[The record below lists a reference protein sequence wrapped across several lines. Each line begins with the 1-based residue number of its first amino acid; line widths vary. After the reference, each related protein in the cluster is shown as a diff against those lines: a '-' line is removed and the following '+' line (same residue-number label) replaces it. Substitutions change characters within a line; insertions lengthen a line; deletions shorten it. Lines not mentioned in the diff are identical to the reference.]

1 MNYPEPKTSTEALT
15 LALTLAVT
23 AATEAQSKECLQYAK
38 QIAATMSGKEVML
51 CKAAAECALE
61 YEKQYEKELV
71 Q

>member
-23 AATEAQSKECLQYAK
+23 AATEAQAKECLQYAE
-38 QIAATMSGKEVML
+38 QIASTMNSKEVML

-61 YEKQYEKELV
+61 YEKQYGKGLV